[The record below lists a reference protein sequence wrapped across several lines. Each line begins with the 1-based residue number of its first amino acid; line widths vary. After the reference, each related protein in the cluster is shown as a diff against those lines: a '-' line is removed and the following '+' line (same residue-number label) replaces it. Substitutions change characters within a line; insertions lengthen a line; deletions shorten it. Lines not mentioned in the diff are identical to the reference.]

1 MFAPAIFRC
10 SSLTELSAA
19 TLLSDVRTSF
29 YERHI
34 QEMEAKEQ
42 EAKKQ
47 KLMYLPRLCQYQ
59 NLERR

>member
-1 MFAPAIFRC
+1 M
-10 SSLTELSAA
+10 
-19 TLLSDVRTSF
+19 LSDLRTFS

-34 QEMEAKEQ
+34 RGMEAKEQ